1 MFYNEL
7 KKDIMRSTFSI
18 LFYINHGKIKT
29 DGTTA
34 VMCRITIDGKNT
46 AITTGIYCK
55 PEDWN
60 AKAGT
65 IRMVRENVR
74 LQEYRKYIEQIY
86 EDTLRNQ
93 GVVSAEIIKTCV
105 TKQFVV
111 PTHLLQMGE
120 IERER
125 LRIRSKE
132 INSISTYRQSQYF
145 QKYLADYLTSMGKED
160 IAFEDVTEDFAKGYK
175 AFLVRNKNFSST
187 QTNRCLCWLNRL
199 LYLAVDN
206 EILRVN
212 PAEDVEYEKKPVPK
226 HKYVTREEIK
236 RIMAMPLND
245 GRAELG
251 RRSFIFSCLTGL
263 AYADIKQL
271 HPRHIETTAEG
282 RRFIRI
288 NRKKT
293 GVEAVIPLHPIAE
306 QILALYNTTD
316 MHNLVFPLPS
326 RDFIWHEIREIGV
339 ILGRNDDLSYHQ
351 ARHGFGVLLISESI
365 SIESIAKMMGHS
377 NITTTQGYARITEDK
392 ISREM
397 DKLMAKRSGNG
408 TCSQ

>member
-1 MFYNEL
+1 
-7 KKDIMRSTFSI
+7 MRSTFSI
-18 LFYINHGKIKT
+18 LFYINRNRIKA

-46 AITTGIYCK
+46 VMTTGICCK

-60 AKAGT
+60 AKNGT
-65 IRMVRENVR
+65 VRTVRENNR
-74 LQEYRKYIEQIY
+74 LQEYRKYIEQCY
-86 EDTLRNQ
+86 EDILKTQ
-93 GVVSAEIIKTCV
+93 GVVSAEIIKNRITR
-105 TKQFVV
+105 QFIV

-132 INSISTYRQSQYF
+132 INSISTYRHSQYF
-145 QKYLADYLTSMGKED
+145 QKYLADYLTSMGKGDISFED
-160 IAFEDVTEDFAKGYK
+160 ISEDFGKGYK
-175 AFLVRNKNFSST
+175 AFLMKNKNFSST

-206 EILRVN
+206 EILRCN
-212 PAEDVEYEKKPVPK
+212 PCEEVEYEKKPAPK
-226 HKYVTREEIK
+226 HKYVTREEMK

-271 HPRHIETTAEG
+271 NPRHIETTAEG

-293 GVEAVIPLHPIAE
+293 GVEAVISLHPIAE
-306 QILALYNTTD
+306 QILDLYNTTD
-316 MHNLVFPLPS
+316 IHNPVFPLPS
-326 RDFIWHEIREIGV
+326 RDSIWHEIREIGV
-339 ILGRNDDLSYHQ
+339 ILGRTDDLSYHQ
-351 ARHGFGVLLISESI
+351 SRHGFGVLLISESI

-377 NITTTQGYARITEDK
+377 NIRTTQGYAKITEEK
-392 ISREM
+392 ISKEM
-397 DKLMAKRSGNG
+397 DKLIEKRSKTNNNAAV
-408 TCSQ
+408 

>member
-1 MFYNEL
+1 
-7 KKDIMRSTFSI
+7 MRSTFSV
-18 LFYINHGKIKT
+18 LFYINRSRIKA

-34 VMCRITIDGKNT
+34 IICRITIDGKNT
-46 AITTGIYCK
+46 VITTGIYCK

-60 AKAGT
+60 TKNGT
-65 IRMVRENVR
+65 VRTVREKLR

-86 EDTLRNQ
+86 EETLRTQ
-93 GVVSAEIIKTCV
+93 GVVSAEIIKNRV

-132 INSISTYRQSQYF
+132 INSISTYRHSKYF
-145 QKYLADYLTSMGKED
+145 QKYLADYLTSIGKED
-160 IAFEDVTEDFAKGYK
+160 IALDEVSEDFGKGYK
-175 AFLVRNKNFSST
+175 AFLMKNKNFSST

-206 EILRVN
+206 EMLRSN
-212 PAEDVEYEKKPVPK
+212 PCEEVEYEKKPSPK
-226 HKYVTREEIK
+226 HKYVTREEMK
-236 RIMAMPLND
+236 RIMEIPLGD

-251 RRSFIFSCLTGL
+251 RRAFIFSCLTGL

-306 QILALYNTTD
+306 QILDLYNTTD
-316 MHNLVFPLPS
+316 MHNPVFPLPS
-326 RDFIWHEIREIGV
+326 RDSIWHEINEIGV
-339 ILGRNDDLSYHQ
+339 ILGRTDDLSYHQ

-392 ISREM
+392 ISKDM
-397 DKLMAKRSGNG
+397 DKLIEKRSRTNNNVAV
-408 TCSQ
+408 

>member
-1 MFYNEL
+1 
-7 KKDIMRSTFSI
+7 MRSTFSV
-18 LFYINHGKIKT
+18 LFYINRSKIKA

-46 AITTGIYCK
+46 AIATGIYCK

-60 AKAGT
+60 TKNGT
-65 IRMVRENVR
+65 VRTVRENR
-74 LQEYRKYIEQIY
+74 KLQEYRKYIEQCY
-86 EDTLRNQ
+86 EDILRTQ
-93 GVVSAEIIKTCV
+93 GVVSAEIIKTRV

-120 IERER
+120 IELVR
-125 LRIRSKE
+125 LRIRGKE
-132 INSISTYRQSQYF
+132 IDSNSTHRNSLYY
-145 QKYLADYLTSMGKED
+145 QKYLADYLTSLGKKD
-160 IAFEDVTEDFAKGYK
+160 IAFEDVTEDFGKNYK
-175 AFLVRNKNFSST
+175 AFLIRNKNFSST

-206 EILRVN
+206 EILRTN
-212 PAEDVEYEKKPVPK
+212 PVEDVEYEKKPAPK
-226 HKYVTREEIK
+226 HKYVTREEMK
-236 RIMAMPLND
+236 RILATPLGE

-251 RRSFIFSCLTGL
+251 RRSFLFSCLTGL

-271 HPRHIETTAEG
+271 HPHHIETTAEG

-306 QILALYNTTD
+306 HIMELYNTTD
-316 MHNLVFPLPS
+316 MNNPVFPLPS
-326 RDFIWHEIREIGV
+326 RDSIWHEIREIGV
-339 ILGRNDDLSYHQ
+339 MLGRNDDLSYHQ

-365 SIESIAKMMGHS
+365 PIESIAKMMGHS
-377 NITTTQGYARITEDK
+377 NITTTQGYAKITEDK
-392 ISREM
+392 ISKEM
-397 DKLMAKRSGNG
+397 DKLIAKRSGGNEKR
-408 TCSQ
+408 TS

>member
-1 MFYNEL
+1 
-7 KKDIMRSTFSI
+7 MRSTFSI
-18 LFYINHGKIKT
+18 LFYINRNRIKA

-46 AITTGIYCK
+46 VMTTGICCK

-60 AKAGT
+60 AKNGT
-65 IRMVRENVR
+65 VRTVRENNR
-74 LQEYRKYIEQIY
+74 LQEYRKYIEQCY
-86 EDTLRNQ
+86 EDILKTQ
-93 GVVSAEIIKTCV
+93 GVVSAEIIKNRITR
-105 TKQFVV
+105 QFIV

-132 INSISTYRQSQYF
+132 INSISTYRHSQYF
-145 QKYLADYLTSMGKED
+145 QKYLADYLTSMGKGDISFED
-160 IAFEDVTEDFAKGYK
+160 ISEDFGKGYK
-175 AFLVRNKNFSST
+175 AFLMKNKNFSST

-206 EILRVN
+206 EILRCN
-212 PAEDVEYEKKPVPK
+212 PCEEVEYEKKPAPK
-226 HKYVTREEIK
+226 HKYVTREEMK

-271 HPRHIETTAEG
+271 NPRHIETTAEG

-293 GVEAVIPLHPIAE
+293 DVESFIPLHPVAE
-306 QILALYNTTD
+306 HILSLYNTTD
-316 MHNLVFPLPS
+316 DGRPVFPLPN
-326 RDFIWHEIREIGV
+326 RNRLWYCIHEIGILAGV
-339 ILGRNDDLSYHQ
+339 KENLSYH
-351 ARHGFGVLLISESI
+351 ASRHSFGTLTLSAGVPIESI
-365 SIESIAKMMGHS
+365 SKIMGHT
-377 NITTTQGYARITEDK
+377 NIRTTQGYAKVTDDK
-392 ISREM
+392 ISEDM
-397 DKLMAKRSGNG
+397 DKLMEKRRKNLTDSGHDN
-408 TCSQ
+408 Q

>member
-1 MFYNEL
+1 
-7 KKDIMRSTFSI
+7 MRSTFSI
-18 LFYINHGKIKT
+18 LFYINRNRIKA

-46 AITTGIYCK
+46 VMTTGICCK

-60 AKAGT
+60 AKNGT
-65 IRMVRENVR
+65 VRTVRENNR
-74 LQEYRKYIEQIY
+74 LQEYRKYIEQCY
-86 EDTLRNQ
+86 EDILKTQ
-93 GVVSAEIIKTCV
+93 GVVSAEIIKNRITR
-105 TKQFVV
+105 QFIV

-132 INSISTYRQSQYF
+132 INSISTYRHSQYF
-145 QKYLADYLTSMGKED
+145 QKYLADYLTSMGKGDISFED
-160 IAFEDVTEDFAKGYK
+160 ISEDFGKGYK
-175 AFLVRNKNFSST
+175 AFLMKNKNFSST

-206 EILRVN
+206 EILRCN
-212 PAEDVEYEKKPVPK
+212 PCEEVEYEKKPAPK
-226 HKYVTREEIK
+226 HKYVTREEMK

-251 RRSFIFSCLTGL
+251 RRSFILSCLTGL

-271 HPRHIETTAEG
+271 NPRHIETTAEG

-293 GVEAVIPLHPIAE
+293 DVESFIPLHPIAE
-306 QILALYNTTD
+306 QILSLYNTTD
-316 MHNLVFPLPS
+316 DDKPIFPLPN
-326 RDFIWHEIREIGV
+326 RDMLWYCIHEIGIVAGV
-339 ILGRNDDLSYHQ
+339 KENLSYH
-351 ARHGFGVLLISESI
+351 ASRHSFGTLTLSAGVPIESI
-365 SIESIAKMMGHS
+365 SKMMGHT
-377 NITTTQGYARITEDK
+377 NIRTTQGYAKVTDDK
-392 ISREM
+392 ISEDM
-397 DKLMAKRSGNG
+397 DRLIEKRNRQTDSESINS
-408 TCSQ
+408 TAI